1 MTRTL
6 LGFETLCAMARN
18 ARRARIHN
26 AADSHAAYAA
36 HYHETG
42 TIANAVLRPDGK
54 LQYRGPA
61 LARLVSH
68 SDRDRCSSAAA
79 DMRHSLPSVADTC
92 ASLAA
97 TYHTVEHAY

>member
-36 HYHETG
+36 HYHATG
-42 TIANAVLRPDGK
+42 NLTAPVPLPRDLWHDAVN
-54 LQYRGPA
+54 
-61 LARLVSH
+61 
-68 SDRDRCSSAAA
+68 SAARACSLLRIAGIDEPA
-79 DMRHSLPSVADTC
+79 DDIAADGYRVHGRRHS
-92 ASLAA
+92 
-97 TYHTVEHAY
+97 Y